1 MPNRD
6 EHLRRALILC
16 FALSGFCGLLYEVLW
31 MRVLSSVLGNTLFAT
46 SLVLSAF
53 MGGLAAGGYLFGRWA
68 NRWSGPSELL
78 RVYALLELGIGLWA
92 LLLPWS
98 HARLP
103 SLWASLFSMMTPKT
117 FALIECVVGAL
128 LLLPP
133 TIFMGGTLPVLGAF
147 FGREHFE
154 RLGGDIGRLYAAN
167 TFGAAL
173 GSASAGF
180 FLIPALGLRR
190 SHEMAAAV
198 NLLIAALVWGLT
210 RACSSSDEAKA
221 FSQEETAGQR
231 IAPAPPDSRAGSSL
245 LLIFFLSGFIALLYE
260 VTYTRVLALLWGP
273 TVYGFS
279 AMLTLFILGLALGSR
294 LSALR
299 ADRWSAQKARG
310 VLAGLYIASGAAV
323 AATLPLL
330 NHLPI
335 FVGEIARTYA
345 DDYVRLQLFQV
356 LMIAGLLLI
365 PTTLWGAAFPLI
377 VKLYVQER
385 EILSERLGRALAAN
399 TLGAVGGS
407 LLTGFLLI
415 PRLGIERTFWT
426 GILLGAGIGG
436 ALFLGFPLS
445 RWVRAGLAVIPSGLL
460 LLLLALLPRWDM
472 ERLLAGT
479 YKYAPYYENLDVDV
493 MAHRGELLFHK
504 EGAIAT
510 VAVRRVGAEHWL
522 SLDGK
527 VDASDGGADM
537 LTQKLLAHLP
547 LLIADSPRHI
557 GILGLGSGVTVGAAL
572 KHPVQEVEVLEISP
586 EVVQASRFF
595 EHVNE
600 RALQDPRV
608 RLILGDGRKHLLLT
622 TRAYDVFISEPSNPW
637 MAGMGALF
645 TREFFERVRE
655 RLSERGIVCQWLH
668 SYNMSLRDLK
678 IVLRTFHSV
687 FPRAFL
693 WALNENDLLLLGA
706 KDPAFDLDLERIAR
720 RVQYPAVREDLRRL
734 GCQDLYALLSLYVM
748 HGEDIERLTRGVPL
762 HTDDHPLLEFSSPRF
777 MHAQTSLSNFRALLE
792 FSRSLPPPR
801 AVREVLER
809 ATWEHFQNKGRMY
822 EQAESFALAFRE
834 YRRAIERNPRARE
847 ALDGLR
853 RVARTR
859 EHREEAKRIYEG
871 LLAQDANNEEARLAL
886 AAWYEEEQRYPECLA
901 LFQDAPLRIPEE
913 TRALERQAACAAGA
927 QEPTLLEAICR
938 RWLRADPRS
947 GLARFYLA
955 LARFHQ
961 REWNDA
967 LRLVQESRRADPRHF
982 QAHTLLAMIYAEMGQ
997 TRHAEATF
1005 QEILRLHPHQ
1015 TLAYYNYGLFL
1026 LNAGRWEDARENF
1039 RKALDQDPSHLESYL
1054 GLAEA
1059 SRRGGQR
1066 EEARRWAERALRLDP
1081 HNTFAREILRSP

>member
-1 MPNRD
+1 MRNRD

-92 LLLPWS
+92 FLFLWS
-98 HARLP
+98 HARLH
-103 SLWASLFSMMTPKT
+103 SLWASLFPVTTPKI
-117 FALIECVVGAL
+117 FALIECAVSAL

-133 TIFMGGTLPVLGAF
+133 TTLMGGTFPVLGAF
-147 FGREHFE
+147 FGRERFE

-190 SHEMAAAV
+190 SQEMAAAM
-198 NLLIAALVWGLT
+198 NLLIAAFAWGLA
-210 RACSSSDEAKA
+210 RVYSPSDEAKVLPR
-221 FSQEETAGQR
+221 EETAGRQ
-231 IAPAPPDSRAGSSL
+231 IAPISSDKTVAPL
-245 LLIFFLSGFIALLYE
+245 LLIFFLSGFIALSYE
-260 VTYTRVLALLWGP
+260 VAYTRVLALLLGP

-279 AMLTLFILGLALGSR
+279 TMLTLFILGLALGSR

-310 VLAGLYIASGAAV
+310 ILASLYIASGAAV

-335 FVGEIARTYA
+335 LVGEIARTYA

-365 PTTLWGAAFPLI
+365 PTTLWGAAFPLV
-377 VKLYVQER
+377 VKLYVRER

-415 PRLGIERTFWT
+415 PRLGMERTFWT
-426 GILLGAGIGG
+426 GILLGAGMGG
-436 ALFLGFPLS
+436 ALFLGLPLS

-460 LLLLALLPRWDM
+460 LLLLALLPHWDM

-493 MAHRGELLFHK
+493 MAHRGELLFYK

-547 LLIADSPRHI
+547 LLVADSPRRV

-572 KHPVQEVEVLEISP
+572 KHPVQEVDVLEISP

-645 TREFFERVRE
+645 TREFFELVRE
-655 RLSERGIVCQWLH
+655 RLTERGIVCQWLH

-748 HGEDIERLTRGVPL
+748 HGEDIERFARGVPW

-777 MHAQTSLSNFRALLE
+777 MHAQTSLSNSRALLE

-859 EHREEAKRIYEG
+859 EHREEAKRIYEE
-871 LLAQDANNEEARLAL
+871 LLAQDANNGEARLAL
-886 AAWYEEEQRYPECLA
+886 AAWYEGEQRYSECLA
-901 LFQDAPLRIPEE
+901 LFQGAPLGIPEE
-913 TRALERQAACAAGA
+913 TRGLERQAACAAGA
-927 QEPTLLEAICR
+927 QEPTLLEAIGQ
-938 RWLRADPRS
+938 RWLRADPGS

-961 REWNDA
+961 REWDDA

-1005 QEILRLHPHQ
+1005 REILRLHPHQ
-1015 TLAYYNYGLFL
+1015 ALAYYNYGLFL
-1026 LNAGRWEDARENF
+1026 LDAGRWEDARENF
-1039 RKALDQDPSHLESYL
+1039 RKALDYDPSHLESYL

-1059 SRRGGQR
+1059 SLRGGQR

-1081 HNTFAREILRSP
+1081 HNALAREILRSP